1 MSEVRVNNLSNES
14 LTGGPTISGI
24 TTFSSPYLFVPPQG
38 DTRDRPSSCPSGS
51 LRFNTDT
58 AKLEYFRGDTIGW
71 VEIDATNDELG
82 ENRVSDADSSNY
94 GFGHRMII
102 SGGFG
107 SPSDTDVIQYLT
119 ISTLGNSQDFGDLI
133 DDRYN
138 QAACS
143 SRTRFVVMGGFQAP
157 NTLTNVIQFVT
168 FSSTGNAQDFGDM
181 TDTRATHAAL
191 SNQTRGVVTFGSTP
205 VANTLEFITIASTGN
220 SVDFADAT
228 DGGRKNQFSC
238 ASTTRGLFA
247 GGRDGSNNY
256 EINIDQITI
265 NTQANAVDFGDL
277 AQARAFASGFS
288 NSTRGLFASG
298 KTPSGFTNIIEQV
311 TIATQGNA
319 TDFGGDTTDAFNYAS
334 ASASPT
340 RGVIAGGIN
349 DTPSSDTY
357 YNVIQKVEILSS
369 GNAVDFGDLVAT
381 LNGTASASN
390 GHGGL

>member
-14 LTGGPTISGI
+14 LSGGPTISGI
-24 TTFSSPYLFVPPQG
+24 TTFSSPYFFVPPKG
-38 DTRDRPSSCPSGS
+38 DTASRPQSCPSGS
-51 LRFNTDT
+51 LRFNTDSS
-58 AKLEYFRGDTIGW
+58 KLEYYKGDTIGW
-71 VEIDATNDELG
+71 VEIEATNDELG
-82 ENRVSDADSSNY
+82 GGTGSNT
-94 GFGHRMII
+94 GLGTRMLI

-107 SPSDTDVIQYLT
+107 SPSDTNVIQFVT

-133 DDRYN
+133 DDRYT

-143 SRTRFVVMGGFQAP
+143 SRTRFVAMGGFKVP
-157 NTLTNVIQFVT
+157 NTLTNVIQFNT
-168 FSSTGNAQDFGDM
+168 FASLGNAQDFGDM
-181 TDTRATHAAL
+181 TDTRAQHDAL
-191 SNQTRGVVTFGSTP
+191 SNQTRGVFTFGGTP
-205 VANTLEFITIASTGN
+205 VANTLEYITIASTGN

-228 DGGRKNQFSC
+228 DGGRKNLFSC
-238 ASTTRGLFA
+238 ASTTRGLFV

-277 AQARAFASGFS
+277 VEARAFASGFS
-288 NSTRGLFASG
+288 NSTRGLFAAG
-298 KTPSGFTNIIEQV
+298 RTPNGFTNIIEQV

-319 TDFGGDTTDAFNYAS
+319 TDFGGDTIDAFNYTSGA
-334 ASASPT
+334 ASPT
-340 RGVIAGGIN
+340 RGVIAGGVN

-369 GNAVDFGDLVAT
+369 GNAVDFGDLLAT